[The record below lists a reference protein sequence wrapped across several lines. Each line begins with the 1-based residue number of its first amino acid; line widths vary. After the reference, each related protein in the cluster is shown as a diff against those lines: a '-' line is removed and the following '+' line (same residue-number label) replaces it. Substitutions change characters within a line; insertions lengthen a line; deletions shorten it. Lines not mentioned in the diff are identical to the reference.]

1 MNHIAENLNQI
12 RAEIAEACIRAGRQP
27 EEVKLIAVSKT
38 KPAPDV
44 KAAIDAGQTRF
55 GENYVQELTEKWNNH
70 ELATPNIEWHFIG
83 HLQSNKAKFIAEK
96 ISLVHTVDK
105 ASLAVELSKH
115 AAKPGRTIPVLLEVN
130 ISGEDSKYGLRPADV
145 MREADAVMRVPN
157 VELKGLMTI
166 ASPEREKVKTQFH
179 AMQKLL
185 AELHQHFGAGIT
197 ELSMGMS
204 GDFDLAIE
212 SGATYIRI
220 GTAIF
225 GARSFN
231 I

>member
-12 RAEIAEACIRAGRQP
+12 RAEIAEAAVRARRQP
-27 EEVKLIAVSKT
+27 EEIKLIAVSKT
-38 KPAPDV
+38 KPATDIQ
-44 KAAIDAGQTRF
+44 AAIDAGQTRF
-55 GENYVQELTEKWNNH
+55 GENYVQELIEKWNGD
-70 ELATPNIEWHFIG
+70 ELVSSNIEWHFIG

-115 AAKPGRTIPVLLEVN
+115 TAKLGRTVAVLLEVN
-130 ISGEDSKYGLRPADV
+130 ISGEDSKYGLRPAEV
-145 MREADAVMRVPN
+145 MREAEAVMSVPN
-157 VELKGLMTI
+157 IELKGLMTI

-185 AELHQHFGAGIT
+185 ADLQQHFGTGIT

-225 GARSFN
+225 GERSR
-231 I
+231 